1 VGDECPVAVYLTA
14 IMINPGT
21 PDWDIARLRAA
32 LEDRYHVE
40 RKLGPAAWLPSTS
53 QPTSN
58 MTVRL
63 P

>member
-1 VGDECPVAVYLTA
+1 
-14 IMINPGT
+14 MINPGT

-32 LEDRYHVE
+32 LEDRYQVE
-40 RKLGPAAWLPSTS
+40 RELGPAAWLRSTS